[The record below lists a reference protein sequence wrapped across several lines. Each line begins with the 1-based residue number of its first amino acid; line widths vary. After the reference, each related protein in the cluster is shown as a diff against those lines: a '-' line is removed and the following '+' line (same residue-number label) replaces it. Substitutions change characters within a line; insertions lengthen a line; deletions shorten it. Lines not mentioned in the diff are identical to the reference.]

1 MSDTQNNV
9 LITSN
14 HKYKQNTQGRRPIFF
29 EEYIYIY
36 MYSLFT
42 PLHQRTII

>member
-29 EEYIYIY
+29 EEYIYICILY
-36 MYSLFT
+36 L
-42 PLHQRTII
+42 LHYIREQ